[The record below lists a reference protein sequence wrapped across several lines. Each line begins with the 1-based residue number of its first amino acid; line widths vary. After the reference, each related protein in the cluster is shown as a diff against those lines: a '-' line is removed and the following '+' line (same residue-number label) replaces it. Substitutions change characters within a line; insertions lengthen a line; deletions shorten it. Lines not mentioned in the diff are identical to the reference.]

1 VAGTLS
7 AFVRGT
13 AAGTASADGT
23 YVEYATAG
31 SDTDAIKFTADSS
44 FRGKIDDVSI
54 VEVESIP
61 ADFTFTRG
69 TNLTATRVGKDG
81 YIEKGRE
88 NLLLQSNNFGTTW
101 TTANASVTGGQ
112 TGYDG
117 SSDAWLLQNNSG
129 PTTTAVVQQS
139 LSLGSSVRSF
149 SVYAKAGNVN
159 WLRIL
164 VYDGAT
170 TYVSWF
176 NLTDGSTAN
185 ESNIIDAK
193 STSVGGGWYRCEI
206 SANTNITYANIYP
219 SIVAGSSL
227 SDNGDNIYIQ
237 DAQLEVGL
245 AATDY
250 IETGATTATA
260 GLLENEPRFD
270 YSGGGCPALLL
281 EPSRTNLVDY
291 SEYASGN
298 SSANQPT
305 LVENYAISPE
315 GLQNAFQIS
324 TDAVTFRRVR
334 KILTGLSG
342 NTSYSMSVFVKKAT
356 NAVSTY
362 GGFGMV
368 WQGGTQNINYIIF
381 DEYAGTMSILQDQTG
396 NTATKVDDVGDYWRF
411 SVGATDTGTNTSFE
425 AAYYPCLSS
434 TGTTIGTGA
443 KSWVGYGLQLEE
455 GSYPTSYIPTYGSA
469 TTRGVDNP
477 IISSA
482 GDIIDINQ
490 GTLFIDA
497 TIDSNVDTE
506 IYLMKF
512 DGVNFN
518 DTLYFYRSPIGMISG
533 VYRIGGS
540 AYVQQTTS
548 AISGRLKAVFA
559 YDSSNECTLYVNG
572 SKVGSSFSIPT
583 PSVNLTAI
591 RLGGFNDTL
600 AKQSGLTHQSLY
612 FPTVLSNND
621 CEILTGTSYTSF
633 ASMASTLSYTQYE

>member
-1 VAGTLS
+1 MSFYDDASLVFLAG
-7 AFVRGT
+7 G
-13 AAGTASADGT
+13 AAGKDGKAYSLKPT
-23 YVEYATAG
+23 DG
-31 SDTDAIKFTADSS
+31 S
-44 FRGKIDDVSI
+44 G
-54 VEVESIP
+54 
-61 ADFTFTRG
+61 DFTFSRG

-88 NLLLQSNNFGTTW
+88 NLLLQSNQFDTTW
-101 TTANASVTGGQ
+101 NTPNTAVTSGQ
-112 TGYDG
+112 SGYDG
-117 SSDAWLLQNNSG
+117 SSDAWLLDKSAANGFIRQFVDVS
-129 PTTTAVVQQS
+129 TQVSTF
-139 LSLGSSVRSF
+139 SF
-149 SVYAKAGNVN
+149 YAKAGTLDWVYVN
-159 WLRIL
+159 L
-164 VYDGAT
+164 VGVTAYFDLSGDGAVGT
-170 TYVSWF
+170 VS
-176 NLTDGSTAN
+176 GGAN
-185 ESNIIDAK
+185 VVNANIE
-193 STSVGGGWYRCEI
+193 SVGNGWHRI
-206 SANTNITYANIYP
+206 SVSGLNFTQERIYP
-219 SIVAGSSL
+219 ADG
-227 SDNGDNIYIQ
+227 NGDTSGTSGNIYIQ